1 MTQLDSRVDALEK
14 SQGTGHTELCQG
26 LTKLEESVAKLT
38 KMVTL
43 WLQSNGHDVSSLVTK
58 PGSKIESPI
67 EKSHTTKPSLYPAT
81 TTGPQ
86 LTTMRIQVPNFYGI
100 DLSDYLAQEEHP
112 FAIQQIREELKGTT
126 AFVSK
131 EGSTFHV
138 SQQQTPTLNFKV
150 DLMDKINSDLSTPLV
165 EQPIVLHQVSTMDE
179 FANEYQA
186 HVYVNHSPPR
196 FLPIFFAKQ
205 HLFNL
210 DHAQHRRDKMAQ
222 AKRCDLVFAKGN
234 NVLLKLQPHCH
245 STVQRRINAMLAP
258 WYYGPFRILQK
269 LSALA
274 NKRMLPPTF
283 RAHHVFHG
291 SQLGHVKQ
299 HHALHSSL
307 EDKAVSLAVGNDTNQ
322 ARKESYQIILVAEF
336 KEAQNKGLTDFME
349 SIIRD

>member
-14 SQGTGHTELCQG
+14 SQGTGHAELYQG

-38 KMVTL
+38 KAVTL

-67 EKSHTTKPSLYPAT
+67 EKSLTTKPSLYPAT

-86 LTTMRIQVPNFYGI
+86 LTTMRIQVPNFNGT
-100 DLSDYLAQEEHP
+100 DLSDYLAQEEHS
-112 FAIQQIREELKGTT
+112 FAIQQTREEFKGTT
-126 AFVSK
+126 TFVSK

-150 DLMDKINSDLSTPLV
+150 DLMDKFNSDLSTPLV

-186 HVYVNHSPPR
+186 HVYVIHSP
-196 FLPIFFAKQ
+196 KQ
-205 HLFNL
+205 QHWFNL
-210 DHAQHRRDKMAQ
+210 DHAQHCRDKTAQ

-274 NKRMLPPTF
+274 NKRVLPPTF

-322 ARKESYQIILVAEF
+322 AGKESYQIILVIEF
-336 KEAQNKGLTDFME
+336 KEA
-349 SIIRD
+349 